1 MNFSHNDSKN
11 IMILYYLFVCSVT
24 DDNDARNSDYI

>member
-1 MNFSHNDSKN
+1 MSFSHIDSKN

-24 DDNDARNSDYI
+24 NDGARNSDYI

>member
-11 IMILYYLFVCSVT
+11 IMILYYIFVCSVT
-24 DDNDARNSDYI
+24 DDDSRNSDYV

>member
-11 IMILYYLFVCSVT
+11 IMILYYLFVYSVF
-24 DDNDARNSDYI
+24 DDDDARKSDYI

>member
-1 MNFSHNDSKN
+1 MNFSHNGSKN

-24 DDNDARNSDYI
+24 DNDVRNSDFI